1 MKAATGITGLDV
13 ATRGGLPRGRSTLID
28 GNAGS
33 GKTVLALQNLVNG
46 ARQFGEP
53 GIFVAFE
60 ENSRRIVANAESFGW
75 DLPGLERDGLFFLD
89 AQQDPNQI
97 QNGGFDIGGLLAI
110 LDSKVKAMRAKRI
123 VFDGI
128 DVILALLNGPQAVK
142 REVYRLHGWLLDQG
156 LTVMIT
162 AKSIPGNNSGLS
174 ADLLELLQ
182 FMVDCSVS
190 LSHDIVDG
198 VSLRGL
204 RIAKYRGSAFEEN
217 ATPLVIGPTGMDV
230 ASVSNDEH
238 DRAAITHERVSSGV
252 DRLDT
257 MLGGGYF
264 RGAGILL
271 TGSPGTAKTTLAGTF
286 AEAACRRGEKTLYVS
301 FDSFED
307 ELIRNLTSVGIEL
320 ASHVKSGT
328 LHAVSARAISGSAEI
343 HLMRI
348 KDLAVRQGAR
358 CVVVDP
364 ISALLNSNSHAV
376 AHSVAERLIDWAKET
391 GITLLCT
398 SLLDHTLPRLEG
410 TPLQVSMIADTW
422 IHLSYV
428 VQAGERNR
436 ALSIV
441 KSRGTEH
448 SNQVRELILGA
459 AGVTLADVYTA
470 NGDVLMGTLRW
481 AKEREEQLA
490 REERS
495 TAADRRRLKLEL
507 EEAALAAEAS
517 VLQRRLNLKHV
528 EIAHLATY
536 EALAVKEVARAHVDI
551 LEKRG
556 ADNPLPEVLVPEAP
570 ILRGG

>member
-1 MKAATGITGLDV
+1 V
-13 ATRGGLPRGRSTLID
+13 VD
-28 GNAGS
+28 GPAGS
-33 GKTVLALQNLVNG
+33 GKTVLALQSLVNG
-46 ARQFGEP
+46 ARHFGEP

-60 ENSRRIVANAESFGW
+60 EDSRRLIANAETFGW
-75 DLPGLERDGLFFLD
+75 DIAALEGKGLFFLD

-97 QNGGFDIGGLLAI
+97 QSGGFDIGGLLAI
-110 LDSKVKAMRAKRI
+110 LDSKVEAMGATRV

-128 DVILALLNGPQAVK
+128 DVILGLLDGPQAVK
-142 REVYRLHGWLLDQG
+142 REVYRLHGWLLDRG

-162 AKSIPGNNSGLS
+162 AKSSSGQSGAS

-190 LSHDIVDG
+190 LSHDIADG

-217 ATPLVIGPTGMDV
+217 ATPLVIGPAGMDV
-230 ASVSNDEH
+230 AHVAND
-238 DRAAITHERVSSGV
+238 DDIRAPVTRERVSSGIE
-252 DRLDT
+252 RLDT
-257 MLGGGYF
+257 MLGGGYY
-264 RGAGILL
+264 RGAGVLL
-271 TGSPGTAKTTLAGTF
+271 TGSPGTAKTTLAGSF
-286 AEAACRRGEKTLYVS
+286 AAAACRRGEKTLFVS

-307 ELIRNLTSVGIEL
+307 ELVRNLTSVGIDL
-320 ASHVKSGT
+320 APHVASGI
-328 LHAVSARAISGSAEI
+328 LRAISPRAISGSAEI

-348 KDLAVRQGAR
+348 KAAAEKFGAR

-364 ISALLNSNSHAV
+364 ISALLNSNSQNV
-376 AHSVAERLIDWAKET
+376 SHSVAERLIDWAKEA
-391 GITLLCT
+391 GITLICS

-410 TPLQVSMIADTW
+410 TPLQVSAIADTW

-448 SNQVRELILGA
+448 SNQVRELVLSA
-459 AGVTLADVYTA
+459 AGVTLTDVYTA
-470 NGDVLMGTLRW
+470 GGEVLMGTLRW

-490 REERS
+490 GEERS
-495 TAADRRRLKLEL
+495 TTADRRRLQLEV
-507 EEAALAAEAS
+507 EEAELAARAS
-517 VLQRRLNLKHV
+517 VLKQQIDLKRV

-536 EALAVKEVARAHVDI
+536 EALAAKEVARAHVD
-551 LEKRG
+551 LREKRG
-556 ADNPLPEVLVPEAP
+556 ADSRSADAAESP
-570 ILRGG
+570 